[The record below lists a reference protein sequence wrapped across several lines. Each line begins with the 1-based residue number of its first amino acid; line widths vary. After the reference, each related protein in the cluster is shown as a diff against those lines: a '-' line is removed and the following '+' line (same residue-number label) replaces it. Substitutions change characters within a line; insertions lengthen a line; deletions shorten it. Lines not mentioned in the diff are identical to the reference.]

1 VGLKCRAK
9 FNVGLVGL
17 GFRVKSHLQ
26 SVYNVSL
33 ETNDNNN
40 IISNSLFSGNFR
52 QKEKF
57 IFKK

>member
-1 VGLKCRAK
+1 MGLKCRAK
-9 FNVGLVGL
+9 SNVGFVGL

-40 IISNSLFSGNFR
+40 IINSLFL
-52 QKEKF
+52 E
-57 IFKK
+57 IFAKKRNL

>member
-1 VGLKCRAK
+1 MGLKCRAK
-9 FNVGLVGL
+9 SNVGLVDL

-40 IISNSLFSGNFR
+40 VFNSLFLEIFA
-52 QKEKF
+52 EKR
-57 IFKK
+57 IL

>member
-9 FNVGLVGL
+9 SNVGLVGL

-26 SVYNVSL
+26 SVYKVSL

-40 IISNSLFSGNFR
+40 NNSLFSGNFC